1 MHNESPLRRHSNT
14 SPPREERAVL
24 FGLLPA
30 LLLAGCAH
38 TAPAPA
44 TATPETPAAAGPR
57 ALSGADCGRLSGYD
71 AVIVGAGL
79 AGLAAGRELTHLGR
93 SILILEANDRIGG
106 RGHVG
111 WIEAGG
117 AGAPPVPVDYGGAWL
132 HGVPTN
138 PLVGL
143 VDRMGFDRV
152 RSEFEVPYW
161 VDGREATPEEDAELV
176 EAFEEYEQALER
188 AMARIEYEHAAAEAA
203 CADGERIEAG
213 DLAAEELCERLG
225 GEEGA
230 GRTGE
235 NGGAGETAGR
245 LCRRAREI
253 EGGALEPD
261 RFCAEARLALAVTSD
276 VAADYLPQDERL
288 ADVVPLLAVSA
299 GPLETAAELA
309 ASSAVDAGGFE
320 AGEDDLVAQGL
331 GTFVQEYGEGLPVCL
346 RSPVTRIEYGEDGVE
361 VEAGGRRYRAAQ
373 ALVTVSVGV
382 LQAGGIAFEPPLPE
396 WKRRAIEGLQM
407 GHMQKVILPFAGE
420 VLGDAPENSW
430 VLVETAVDPAERE
443 LARRRGSPIADRG
456 RRAMAYVLRPLG
468 AEIAIAFYGGEWARL
483 FEGECAGEERGSG
496 PRSAGGC
503 DDPAIDA
510 AVRPLREIYGA
521 EAIDGALLAGRVHV
535 TRWSLEP
542 HTLGAYSAARPGG
555 WDQRAVLAEPVAAG
569 PAESGPL
576 RLFFAGEACS
586 RTIYNGSYPGAWE
599 TGLAAARAMHVELAT
614 EPAERP

>member
-1 MHNESPLRRHSNT
+1 MRNKSALHRHPRT
-14 SPPREERAVL
+14 SPPRERL
-24 FGLLPA
+24 LLGLLLPA
-30 LLLAGCAH
+30 LFLAGCAH

-44 TATPETPAAAGPR
+44 TLGTAAEPGPR
-57 ALSGADCGRLSGYD
+57 AVGGADCGRLSGYD

-111 WIEAGG
+111 RIEAGG
-117 AGAPPVPVDYGGAWL
+117 AGAPPVPIDYGGAWL

-152 RSEFEVPYW
+152 RSEFEVPFYI
-161 VDGREATPEEDAELV
+161 DGRPATPEEDAELV

-188 AMARIEYEHAAAEAA
+188 AMARIEYEHALAEEA

-213 DLAAEELCERLG
+213 ALAAEELCERLG
-225 GEEGA
+225 G
-230 GRTGE
+230 T
-235 NGGAGETAGR
+235 NGGEVAGR

-253 EGGALEPD
+253 EGGGLEPD

-276 VAADYLPQDERL
+276 IAADYLPRDERL
-288 ADVVPLLAVSA
+288 ADVVPLLAASA
-299 GPLETAAELA
+299 GPLETAAELV

-361 VEAGGRRYRAAQ
+361 VEAGGRRYRAAH

-396 WKRRAIEGLQM
+396 WKRRAIESLQM

-430 VLVETAVDPAERE
+430 VLVETAVHPAERE
-443 LARRRGSPIADRG
+443 LARRRGSPVADRG
-456 RRAMAYVLRPLG
+456 RRGMAYVLRPLG
-468 AEIAIAFYGGEWARL
+468 AEIAIAFYGGDWARL
-483 FEGECAGEERGSG
+483 FEGECAGDERGSG

-521 EAIDGALLAGRVHV
+521 AAIDGALLADRIHV

-542 HTLGAYSAARPGG
+542 YTLGAYSAARPGG

-569 PAESGPL
+569 PGESGPL

-599 TGLAAARAMHVELAT
+599 TGLVAARAMHVELGT
-614 EPAERP
+614 EPAGAVP